1 MKVPEPYSEKKKKKK
16 QQIIKKK
23 KRDQDFV
30 YASCVKTLPQEIS
43 DLKRQ
48 VLVF

>member
-1 MKVPEPYSEKKKKKK
+1 MKVPEPYSEKNKTKKTANNKE
-16 QQIIKKK
+16 K

>member
-16 QQIIKKK
+16 TANNKEK

>member
-16 QQIIKKK
+16 KANNKEK

>member
-1 MKVPEPYSEKKKKKK
+1 MKVPEPYSEKKKKKANNK
-16 QQIIKKK
+16 EK

-30 YASCVKTLPQEIS
+30 YASYVKTLPQEIS